1 MAAITPVLNRS
12 SVAAAANDR
21 SGYVR
26 LATGLNKVN
35 VYSTS
40 WSGGKA
46 AALKYTAIDD
56 SDAVGEVLDQTNTAV
71 SFDANGGVDMF
82 GPGCVCIDV
91 TSANAA
97 EVVLL
102 VNN

>member
-1 MAAITPVLNRS
+1 MAAIVPVLNRS
-12 SVAAAANDR
+12 TVAAAANTR

-35 VYSTS
+35 VYSTT
-40 WSGGKA
+40 WSGKA
-46 AALKYTAIDD
+46 AALKYTPIDD
-56 SDAVGEVLDQTNTAV
+56 DAAVGEVLDQTNTAV
-71 SFDANGGVDMF
+71 SLTANGGVDMY